1 MVRYKYNISFE
12 LHRRPRA
19 DGSFF
24 VRMVVVW
31 LKKRAQRNLPIHV
44 FPDQWDAKAMCAK
57 PTRTHRDVG
66 GINNVIYDFRNRMSN
81 LFEDALRKD
90 HVPTM
95 EEVSA
100 AMRYTEEE
108 AAKLHRLDTT
118 IEEFVKNQSRERGW
132 VPATAEKFKSL
143 LHDLTCAGL
152 KNVEEMNGVGMEK
165 FLDYLSG
172 RNLENAVYM
181 KKCSVLR
188 WFLGWCRKVGYLD
201 NDEYKLHQP
210 HLKCPKKEV
219 VYLTWDEL
227 MRLNDFDFGNRYTLA
242 NVRDVFCLCA
252 FTGMRFSDAAKLQW
266 SDIRGDHITIV
277 TQKTNDKLEI
287 ELNPYS
293 KSVLERNYVKG
304 YSSPSRKVLSAI
316 SIQKSNVLL
325 KECAMFA
332 KIDEPI
338 RLISYKGGD
347 RIEKVTPKWKVITT
361 HCARRTFV
369 VNALRFGIPAEVIM
383 KWTGHSDFS
392 AMKPYVDIVDD
403 VKKENMAKFGATE
416 LIKNDIQ
423 RTVFQHSIK

>member
-44 FPDQWDAKAMCAK
+44 FPNQWDAKAMCAK
-57 PTRTHRDVG
+57 ATRTHRDVG
-66 GINNVIYDFRNRMSN
+66 SVNSVIFDFRNRMSN
-81 LFEDALRKD
+81 LFEDAIRKD
-90 HVPTM
+90 HVPTV

-100 AMRYTEEE
+100 AMRCTEED
-108 AAKLHRLDTT
+108 AAELHRLDTT
-118 IEEFVKNQSRERGW
+118 INEFVKDQSRERGW

-152 KNVEEMNGVGMEK
+152 KNVEDMNGVGMEK

-219 VYLTWDEL
+219 IYL
-227 MRLNDFDFGNRYTLA
+227 MMGKH
-242 NVRDVFCLCA
+242 
-252 FTGMRFSDAAKLQW
+252 G
-266 SDIRGDHITIV
+266 
-277 TQKTNDKLEI
+277 
-287 ELNPYS
+287 
-293 KSVLERNYVKG
+293 
-304 YSSPSRKVLSAI
+304 
-316 SIQKSNVLL
+316 
-325 KECAMFA
+325 
-332 KIDEPI
+332 KI
-338 RLISYKGGD
+338 
-347 RIEKVTPKWKVITT
+347 
-361 HCARRTFV
+361 
-369 VNALRFGIPAEVIM
+369 
-383 KWTGHSDFS
+383 
-392 AMKPYVDIVDD
+392 
-403 VKKENMAKFGATE
+403 
-416 LIKNDIQ
+416 
-423 RTVFQHSIK
+423 